1 MKLTSLQCARIALS
15 VIYIWFGA
23 LKVMGLSPANPLVAG
38 LLERTMP
45 FISFDVFIV
54 WFGIFE
60 VIIGVL
66 FLIPKMD
73 RITLWLF
80 AGHMVTTIMPLC
92 LLPAVAWSKMWV
104 PTLEGQYMIKNIAL
118 IALAV
123 RVYEGRVR

>member
-15 VIYIWFGA
+15 VIYVWFGA
-23 LKVMGLSPANPLVAG
+23 LKVVGLSPANPLVVG

-45 FISFDVFIV
+45 FMSFDLLII

-60 VIIGVL
+60 VIIGLL
-66 FLIPKMD
+66 FLIPKFD

-80 AGHMVTTIMPLC
+80 AAHMVTTIMPLY
-92 LLPAVAWSKMWV
+92 LLPAFAWSNFFV

-123 RVYEGRVR
+123 RIYEGRVR